1 MRRSARLNGRPV
13 VETTH
18 VEEPRT
24 SKGAASHN
32 VAVQPD
38 LPTLS
43 TPTGK
48 VSSDREAGEHITKG
62 GLVREAGEH
71 ITKGGLVE
79 QPRRDTIHSQSTV
92 EKHGVEKIR
101 QHSSTEPEP
110 DVKDPNRDS
119 KAALR
124 HILCQNLAHNKPI
137 PSPRSRQMATNKYPN
152 HMASTDRSPPHGNRS
167 FVPEPRRMEGRA
179 STASTVPPINWGE
192 DLTHQTHHPFVPESQ
207 SRQMA
212 ARISNPPTV
221 DWGEDLTQQ
230 SHRTIPNKPRP
241 QDARAPLVSS
251 TVAPINWEEDLTQ
264 QLGSLTVKETSSSS
278 TSLERPRDAQIRSS
292 RPLASLN
299 DKPSA
304 RPSHPRGQQ

>member
-13 VETTH
+13 ETTH
-18 VEEPRT
+18 EDEPRT
-24 SKGAASHN
+24 NKGAASQN
-32 VAVQPD
+32 VAIQPD

-43 TPTGK
+43 TPPGK
-48 VSSDREAGEHITKG
+48 VFSDREAGERITKG
-62 GLVREAGEH
+62 GL
-71 ITKGGLVE
+71 IE
-79 QPRRDTIHSQSTV
+79 QPRRDTIHGQSTV
-92 EKHGVEKIR
+92 EKHGVGKNR
-101 QHSSTEPEP
+101 QHPETEPEP

-152 HMASTDRSPPHGNRS
+152 HMASTDRSPPHGNRPL
-167 FVPEPRRMEGRA
+167 VPEPRRMEGRA
-179 STASTVPPINWGE
+179 STPSTVPPINWGE

-212 ARISNPPTV
+212 ARVSNPSTV

-230 SHRTIPNKPRP
+230 SHRTISHPRP

-304 RPSHPRGQQ
+304 RPSEPRGQQ